1 MATIIQVQGL
11 SLSSDLRA
19 HLLRRF
25 TFALYRFENRI
36 QSTELFVR
44 DSASKGTLDKRVLAK
59 VHLPGQDPVV
69 VEATAHDAF
78 VAASLAARR
87 CKRAVKRA
95 LKEQQNHGRESL
107 RAFAPVGGRA
117 ATELG

>member
-11 SLSSDLRA
+11 SLSSELRA
-19 HLLRRF
+19 HLVRRF

-36 QSTELFVR
+36 QTTELFVR
-44 DSASKGTLDKRVLAK
+44 DGGGKGTLDKRVLAK
-59 VHLPGQDPVV
+59 VHLPGRGPVV

-78 VAASLAARR
+78 VAVSLAARR

-95 LKEQQNHGRESL
+95 LKEQQNHRREPL
-107 RAFAPVGGRA
+107 RALAPPGGRA
-117 ATELG
+117 ATEFG